1 MQSSPVNIYNPE
13 KLYSQNYVR
22 DLLSFHNIR
31 LKKNLGQNFLIDRHS
46 IEKII
51 HAANISE
58 NDIVLEI
65 GTGIGNLTYQLLH
78 TAKKVISV
86 EIDERFFPILKG
98 LFGNYE
104 NFSLVHADILKVNL
118 KKRFEELGFFPNKI
132 VANVPYYITT
142 PILTTLVESD
152 FPFDTAT
159 FTMQKEVAERYVA
172 KPGKKDYGSVSVVV
186 NYWGTPK
193 ICSSLPARCFFP
205 KPKVDSV
212 VLNIKMHKSPPVG
225 LANEKLFYKV
235 VRAAFSKRRKML
247 RNSLDSIKNEGYA
260 VTNALKHAQI
270 DETRRAET
278 LSLNDFAR
286 LTDALIEQTAQKNNE
301 IE

>member
-1 MQSSPVNIYNPE
+1 MSGQSLYNPE

-22 DLLSFHNIR
+22 DLLAFHNIR
-31 LKKNLGQNFLIDRHS
+31 LKKNLGQNFLIDRHA

-51 HAANISE
+51 NAADISS
-58 NDIVLEI
+58 DDVVLEI
-65 GTGIGNLTYQLLH
+65 GAGIGNLTYQLLH
-78 TAKKVISV
+78 SARKVISI
-86 EIDERFFPILKG
+86 EIDDRFFPILKG
-98 LFGNYE
+98 LFGSYD

-142 PILTTLVESD
+142 PILTTLVESN
-152 FPFDTAT
+152 FPFDDAT

-186 NYWGTPK
+186 NYWGIPK
-193 ICSSLPARCFFP
+193 ICSSIPARCFFP
-205 KPKVDSV
+205 KPKINSV

-260 VTNALKHAQI
+260 VNEALCMANI

-286 LTDALIEQTAQKNNE
+286 LIDALIEQTGQQNNE
-301 IE
+301 F